1 MADPQHEEE
10 LDGLDQSTVR
20 LYRSGLSLAPLAL
33 LLTAG
38 LEVWGKPLQPTLTLC
53 SMGIVLSVACMHLY
67 DKRIR
72 WVIASSSWT
81 GAVLQL
87 SAPLAPD
94 SSQHL
99 LWCAGQGFLFVSL
112 SALALKEQ
120 FCFRV
125 PLLKAVPL
133 FLAVS
138 LIPLTFQ
145 IPGSGVPLGITGLVL
160 AALAIQKWKMPLHF
174 DIGDR
179 GLYQN

>member
-1 MADPQHEEE
+1 MADPQHEED
-10 LDGLDQSTVR
+10 LDGFDRATVR
-20 LYRSGLSLAPLAL
+20 VYRTGLTLVPLAL

-38 LEVWGKPLQPTLTLC
+38 SDVWGTSLQPTLMLC
-53 SMGIVLSVACMHLY
+53 STGIVMSVACMHLY

-72 WVIASSSWT
+72 WVIATSAWM

-87 SAPLAPD
+87 GATLTPEST
-94 SSQHL
+94 QHI
-99 LWCAGQGFLFVSL
+99 LWCAGQGFFFVSL

-138 LIPLTFQ
+138 LIPLTLQ
-145 IPGSGVPLGITGLVL
+145 LSGTFVPLGISGVVL
-160 AALAIQKWKMPLHF
+160 SALAIQKWRMPLHF
-174 DIGDR
+174 DIGNR
-179 GLYQN
+179 SLYQN